1 LHIQHADLAHV
12 NWLTQIFEGIMT
24 VARVRC
30 GTLCGILLPLPPAA
44 AADESAMDAA
54 IIRAQGWTGSL
65 LAPSPTTPGQGVLAL
80 EPYIEDKLSAGSF
93 DALGMLHSL
102 PIVNDRYTQYTS
114 AQYGLTDNL
123 AVQVLPAFSATPDG
137 HLELGDLP
145 TRLKYRWFVR
155 GDVGFWHPALT
166 TSLGITF
173 PTGAYQRLASS
184 AEGFGT
190 GAWFGTL
197 QVQMQNF
204 FTIDDHPNRAR
215 IWTTIAQPL
224 DAVAVQGISS
234 YGTPASFSGT
244 ALPGATA
251 EFGAADEFAIDDH
264 WALALDL
271 AQDFARAAHVHGLGA
286 PSFQSGSDFVVAPG
300 LEYNFAV
307 WIGMIAGVVITP
319 KAHNAGDTVIPQMAV
334 NMFF

>member
-1 LHIQHADLAHV
+1 
-12 NWLTQIFEGIMT
+12 MT

-114 AQYGLTDNL
+114 AQCGLTDNL

-145 TRLKYRWFVR
+145 TRLKYR
-155 GDVGFWHPALT
+155 
-166 TSLGITF
+166 
-173 PTGAYQRLASS
+173 
-184 AEGFGT
+184 
-190 GAWFGTL
+190 
-197 QVQMQNF
+197 
-204 FTIDDHPNRAR
+204 
-215 IWTTIAQPL
+215 
-224 DAVAVQGISS
+224 
-234 YGTPASFSGT
+234 
-244 ALPGATA
+244 
-251 EFGAADEFAIDDH
+251 
-264 WALALDL
+264 
-271 AQDFARAAHVHGLGA
+271 
-286 PSFQSGSDFVVAPG
+286 
-300 LEYNFAV
+300 
-307 WIGMIAGVVITP
+307 
-319 KAHNAGDTVIPQMAV
+319 
-334 NMFF
+334 

>member
-1 LHIQHADLAHV
+1 V
-12 NWLTQIFEGIMT
+12 SGIP
-24 VARVRC
+24 RS
-30 GTLCGILLPLPPAA
+30 PPVWA
-44 AADESAMDAA
+44 SP
-54 IIRAQGWTGSL
+54 SP
-65 LAPSPTTPGQGVLAL
+65 LAP
-80 EPYIEDKLSAGSF
+80 ISA
-93 DALGMLHSL
+93 
-102 PIVNDRYTQYTS
+102 
-114 AQYGLTDNL
+114 
-123 AVQVLPAFSATPDG
+123 
-137 HLELGDLP
+137 
-145 TRLKYRWFVR
+145 
-155 GDVGFWHPALT
+155 
-166 TSLGITF
+166 
-173 PTGAYQRLASS
+173 LASS

-264 WALALDL
+264 WVLALDL
-271 AQDFARAAHVHGLGA
+271 AQDFARAAHVHGPGV

-307 WIGMIAGVVITP
+307 WIGVIAGVVITP